1 MYDFITN
8 LLNLKDK
15 DIQILDIE
23 IIGKNKLIH
32 IQKVLKNE
40 YCPSCQS
47 RMHSKGVYIRTVNH
61 PILQDGFEL
70 KLMVHQRRWHCTNPD
85 CGLYFNDQFN
95 FLSSYKQSSNITPY
109 LILKELKNIHMTTSE
124 IAKRYH
130 VSDTTI
136 HYYLRQYLDIK
147 RLPFPEIISIDEVY
161 LNLDYKH
168 KYALVI
174 FDFIT
179 GEIIDLLPNRW
190 EKTTNA
196 YFISIPLEERQ
207 KVKYLICDMYNPYI
221 NFTKRYFPNSIAI
234 IDSFHVVS
242 WLIRLINNYLIDLK
256 KKYQER
262 DKKAYIHYLE
272 QKNKPI
278 DSISLAD
285 VPKSKEVYLINH
297 YKWFILKNKDN
308 INYRYKAKYN
318 YKFKMYLNT
327 YDLEKMFFDL
337 DPNLSKIRFLKEKYI
352 EFNTSEETNKDS
364 LMKQLEDLIRLYSNS
379 DLNIFKDFSKVLE
392 VHKQEIINSFTFVLD
407 SKKKKRRLSN
417 GPIEGFNRTPKDFR
431 RNSRGL
437 ENFESV
443 RNRIIWSNRKQEPV
457 LAVPKSKEEVYTFK
471 KKK

>member
-278 DSISLAD
+278 DSISLAE

-437 ENFESV
+437 ENFEAV

>member
-278 DSISLAD
+278 DSISLAE